1 MRRLIFTVDLDR
13 DANLAVQGSVAAGSM
28 DRGGGTAPRFSSTE
42 RGLSVLLDI
51 LDELG
56 MKGTFFIEGRTAEKI
71 DCSCLQGHCIGL
83 HGYDHEDLTGEST
96 GVVMAP
102 SAVSDVLSKGFCAVS
117 DAVSRPVCFR
127 APYMACDDTVLG
139 AVSDLGILH
148 DSSFYSDGPSE
159 PYRTTHGITEH
170 PVPKGRDAAGR
181 TIAAYLWPMHEG
193 RRPPADYIRFA
204 DTAEGDF
211 ILADHTWHMVET
223 RVGILDAGSA
233 SENAAKTADV
243 LRGILDLGFE
253 PAVLLR
259 FSGRSGRRPGPAR
272 R

>member
-28 DRGGGTAPRFSSTE
+28 DRGDGTAPRFSSAE

-56 MKGTFFIEGRTAEKI
+56 MRGTFFIEGRTAETI

-96 GVVMAP
+96 GIPMGP
-102 SAVSDVLSKGFCAVS
+102 SAVSEALSKGFDAVS

-127 APYMACDDTVLG
+127 APYMACDDAVLG
-139 AVSDLGILH
+139 AVSGLGIRH
-148 DSSFYSDGPSE
+148 DSSFYSDGPME
-159 PYRTTHGITEH
+159 PYETTHGITEH
-170 PVPKGRDAAGR
+170 PVPKGKDAAGK

-211 ILADHTWHMVET
+211 ILADHTWHMVEA
-223 RVGILDAGSA
+223 RGGILDAGAA

-259 FSGRSGRRPGPAR
+259 FGGRSGRRPRPAR